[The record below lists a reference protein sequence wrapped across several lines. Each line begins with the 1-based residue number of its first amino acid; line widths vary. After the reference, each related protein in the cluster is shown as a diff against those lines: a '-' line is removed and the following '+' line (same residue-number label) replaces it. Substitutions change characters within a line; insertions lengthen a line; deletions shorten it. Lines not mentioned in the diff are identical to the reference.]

1 MIDSKLSSIVLLLT
15 GLVVQ
20 GCSQARTTVAS
31 DGSPQAKIELMLDEY
46 IETIGQGKWEAVA
59 DFWHTPG
66 WFATSAESIYFANDA
81 AVQSLYKDLLQQLRQ
96 DGYSHSDLIDSE
108 LEFFNAS
115 CALLRI
121 SYTRWNRDGE
131 VMPPVLRKTNYL
143 LLEKDGRW
151 GINTM
156 ISVDSSES

>member
-1 MIDSKLSSIVLLLT
+1 MIDSRFSSIVFLLA
-15 GLVVQ
+15 GLAVQ
-20 GCSQARTTVAS
+20 GCSQQRSTVAS
-31 DGSPQAKIELMLDEY
+31 DETRQAEIELMFGQY
-46 IETIGQGKWEAVA
+46 IDTFSQAKWESVD

-66 WFATSAESIYFANDA
+66 WFAMGSGSIHLADDV
-81 AVQSLYKDLLQQLRQ
+81 AVQTLYRDLLQQLRQ

-108 LEFFNAS
+108 LEFFNVS

-121 SYTRWNRDGE
+121 SYTRLDRDGE

-156 ISVDSSES
+156 ISVDSGQS

>member
-1 MIDSKLSSIVLLLT
+1 MCSKLNLVALILS
-15 GLVVQ
+15 GLAAH
-20 GCSQARTTVAS
+20 GCSQQRATDAP
-31 DGSPQAKIELMLDEY
+31 DESPQAEVELMFGQY
-46 IETIGQGKWEAVA
+46 IDMFSQAKWEAI
-59 DFWHTPG
+59 DNYWHTPG
-66 WFATSAESIYFANDA
+66 WFATGSECIRLDDDV
-81 AVQSLYKDLLQQLRQ
+81 AVQSLYRDLLQQLRQ

-108 LEFFNAS
+108 VEFFNAS

-131 VMPPVLRKTNYL
+131 VMPPVVRKANYL

-156 ISVDSSES
+156 IAVDSGQS

>member
-1 MIDSKLSSIVLLLT
+1 MIGSKFSSIVLILT
-15 GLVVQ
+15 GLAAQ
-20 GCSQARTTVAS
+20 GCSQQRATVAS
-31 DGSPQAKIELMLDEY
+31 DEPRQAEIELMFDQY
-46 IETIGQGKWEAVA
+46 IDTFSQAKWEAVD

-66 WFATSAESIYFANDA
+66 WFATGSESVHLADDV
-81 AVQSLYKDLLQQLRQ
+81 AVQTFYRDILQQLRQ
-96 DGYSHSDLIDSE
+96 DGYSYSDLLDSE

-143 LLEKDGRW
+143 LLEKDGLW

-156 ISVDSSES
+156 ISVDSGQS

>member
-1 MIDSKLSSIVLLLT
+1 MCPKLSLVVLILS
-15 GLVVQ
+15 GLVAQ
-20 GCSQARTTVAS
+20 GCSQHRATVAS
-31 DGSPQAKIELMLDEY
+31 YGSPQTEIELMFDQY
-46 IETIGQGKWEAVA
+46 IDTFSQAKWESVD

-66 WFATSAESIYFANDA
+66 WFAMGSGSIHLADDA

-131 VMPPVLRKTNYL
+131 VMPPVVRKANYL

-156 ISVDSSES
+156 IAVDSGQS

>member
-1 MIDSKLSSIVLLLT
+1 MIDSRFSSIVLILA
-15 GLVVQ
+15 GLAAQ
-20 GCSQARTTVAS
+20 SCSQPRATVAL
-31 DGSPQAKIELMLDEY
+31 DEPRQAEIELMFDQY
-46 IETIGQGKWEAVA
+46 IDTFSQAKWDAVG

-66 WFATSAESIYFANDA
+66 WFATGSESIHLADDV
-81 AVQSLYKDLLQQLRQ
+81 AVRTLYRDLLQQLRQ
-96 DGYSHSDLIDSE
+96 DGYSHSTLIASE

-143 LLEKDGRW
+143 LLEKDGQW

-156 ISVDSSES
+156 ISVDSGQS

>member
-1 MIDSKLSSIVLLLT
+1 MICSKFNSIVLILACLFA
-15 GLVVQ
+15 Q
-20 GCSQARTTVAS
+20 GCSQPRATVAT
-31 DGSPQAKIELMLDEY
+31 DEPPQAQIELMFDRY
-46 IETIGQGKWEAVA
+46 IDTFSQAKWEAVD

-66 WFATSAESIYFANDA
+66 WFATGSESVHLADDV
-81 AVQSLYKDLLQQLRQ
+81 AVQTFYRDLLQQLRQ
-96 DGYSHSDLIDSE
+96 DEYSHSDLLDSD

-121 SYTRWNRDGE
+121 SYTRWDRDGE
-131 VMPPVLRKTNYL
+131 VMPPVVRKTNYL